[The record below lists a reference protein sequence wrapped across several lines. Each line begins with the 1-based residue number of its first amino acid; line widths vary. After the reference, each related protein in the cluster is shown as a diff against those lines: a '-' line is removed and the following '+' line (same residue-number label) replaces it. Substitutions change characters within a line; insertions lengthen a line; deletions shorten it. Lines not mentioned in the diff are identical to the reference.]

1 MAQFA
6 GDLSYIGAD
15 IAGWTFASTKFP
27 SFLVGLAVLFDLAL
41 VRATITTSIPVVAGA
56 AISHE
61 REVPDATVANFGNTV
76 PSAAGEA
83 AAGLGGV
90 TIIRRRIMVTK
101 SKIAVAAA
109 TAAFSL
115 ASPAFAQAFDPTQGT
130 GNVLPSY
137 YGQSGAL
144 QAGIARYNQIAPS
157 GLNSPARRLVSPRGQ

>member
-1 MAQFA
+1 M
-6 GDLSYIGAD
+6 DLRH
-15 IAGWTFASTKFP
+15 TKFP
-27 SFLVGLAVLFDLAL
+27 SFLVGLAVLFDPAL

-76 PSAAGEA
+76 PNAAGEA

-115 ASPAFAQAFDPTQGT
+115 ASPAFAQASDPTQGT